1 MISLRPYKGVNSS
14 ATKSLVLIHA
24 FPLSSEMYMGVAG
37 ELQQLLPSVN
47 IILVDLPGFG
57 SAPVRKEWTLSEA
70 MQELHKSLN
79 EIGITNPVICGTSM
93 GGYAVL
99 AYYRL
104 YLNEVC
110 ALILSNT
117 KAEADTDE
125 AKASREEFAKD
136 VEARG
141 YDAVYMRMLS
151 KLTARSTVEAH
162 PELTDTLK
170 SIIEKATPEAIAAAL
185 RAMAL
190 REDSVEL
197 LHTITTPT
205 LVITG
210 SGDELIAPA
219 VSKTMSDTIPDA
231 KFVEMQDVGHLTPL
245 EAPKEWAKLIVDLL
259 KA

>member
-1 MISLRPYKGVNSS
+1 MVTLLPFAGINPAS
-14 ATKSLVLIHA
+14 KSLVLIHA
-24 FPLSSEMYMGVAG
+24 FPLSSEMYKGTAA
-37 ELQQLLPSVN
+37 EIHTLLPDFNV
-47 IILVDLPGFG
+47 ILVDLPGFG
-57 SAPVRKEWTLSEA
+57 SSPVRESWTLSEA
-70 MQELHKSLN
+70 MQELHHKLN
-79 EIGITNPVICGTSM
+79 EIGITNPAIGGTSM
-93 GGYAVL
+93 GGYAAL

-104 YLNEVC
+104 YLNEVS

-117 KAEADTDE
+117 KAEADTVE

-141 YDAVYMRMLS
+141 YEAVYMRMLN
-151 KLTARSTVEAH
+151 KLTARSTVQKH
-162 PELTDTLK
+162 PETLDTLRTMI
-170 SIIEKATPEAIAAAL
+170 SAASPAAIAAAL

-219 VSKTMSDTIPDA
+219 ISKTMADTIPNA

-245 EAPKEWAKLIVDLL
+245 EAPKEWAEIVVGLL
-259 KA
+259 KN

>member
-1 MISLRPYKGVNSS
+1 MVTLLPFAGITPAS
-14 ATKSLVLIHA
+14 KSLVLIHA
-24 FPLSSEMYMGVAG
+24 FPLSSEMYKGVAS
-37 ELQQLLPSVN
+37 EIPTMLPDYI

-57 SAPVRKEWTLSEA
+57 SAPVRENWTLSEA
-70 MQELHKSLN
+70 MQELHKKLN
-79 EIGITNPVICGTSM
+79 EIGITNPAICGTSM
-93 GGYAVL
+93 GGYAAL

-104 YLNEVC
+104 YLNEVS

-141 YDAVYMRMLS
+141 CDAVYMRMLS

-162 PELTDTLK
+162 PELTDKLK
-170 SIIEKATPEAIAAAL
+170 SIIEQATPPAIAAAL

-219 VSKTMSDTIPDA
+219 ISKTMSDTIPNA
-231 KFVEMQDVGHLTPL
+231 KFVEMKDVGHLTPL
-245 EAPKEWAKLIVDLL
+245 EDPKEWAKLVVDMLN
-259 KA
+259 A

>member
-1 MISLRPYKGVNSS
+1 MISLRPYKGVNSL
-14 ATKSLVLIHA
+14 ATKSLILIHA

-57 SAPVRKEWTLSEA
+57 STPVRKEWTLSEA
-70 MQELHKSLN
+70 MQELHKALN

-93 GGYAVL
+93 GGYAAL

-104 YLNEVC
+104 YLNEVS

-136 VEARG
+136 VEGRG
-141 YDAVYMRMLS
+141 YEAVYMRMLS

-162 PELTDTLK
+162 PELTDKLK
-170 SIIEKATPEAIAAAL
+170 SIIEKATPDAIAAAL

-210 SGDELIAPA
+210 RGDELIAPA
-219 VSKTMSDTIPDA
+219 ISKAMADA
-231 KFVEMQDVGHLTPL
+231 ILNSHFHQIEGVGHLTPL
-245 EAPKEWAKLIVDLL
+245 EAQDEWARVVGDYLQ
-259 KA
+259 